1 MEKYFKE
8 RDFLTALFFLVFD
21 AFYLYFGMQIPVSD
35 TSSVGAGFMPRVYG
49 VIMLVVAV
57 ILLVTSVRKVN
68 KRTAEE
74 NAAVAAT
81 MAVDKRD
88 VMRMIVAFAA
98 ILLYVALL
106 MKIGFIICS
115 IPLMFLLVVLLTPQ
129 YVVNNYVEKHCCDE
143 SGALRPECRNGK
155 GTVKFSCMLKYY
167 GKILVFAVVFTFAI
181 YLLFNFALGLKMPQG
196 VLKNI
201 IP

>member
-8 RDFLTALFFLVFD
+8 KDFLTAVFFLVFD
-21 AFYLYFGMQIPVSD
+21 AFYLGFGMQIPVSD
-35 TSSVGAGFMPRVYG
+35 SSSVGAGFMPRVYG
-49 VIMLVVAV
+49 AIMLVVAL
-57 ILLVTSVRKVN
+57 ILLVSSIRKVN

-74 NAAVAAT
+74 NAQVAASMT
-81 MAVDKRD
+81 VDKRD
-88 VMRMIVAFAA
+88 LIRIVVAFAA
-98 ILLYVALL
+98 ILLYVLLL

-129 YVVNNYVEKHCCDE
+129 YVVDNYVTKHCCDANGE
-143 SGALRPECRNGK
+143 LRPECQGANGK
-155 GTVKFSCMLKYY
+155 VKLSCMAKYY
-167 GKILVFAVVFTFAI
+167 GKILLFAVVFTFAI

-201 IP
+201 LP